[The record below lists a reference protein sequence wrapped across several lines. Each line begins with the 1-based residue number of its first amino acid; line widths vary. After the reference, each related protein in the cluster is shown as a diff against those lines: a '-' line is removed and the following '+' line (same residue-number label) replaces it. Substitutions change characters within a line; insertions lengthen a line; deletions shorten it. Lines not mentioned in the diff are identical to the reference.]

1 MVTTKT
7 SNMSQDSNQKNQH
20 TSPSKVKLD
29 IHNEVRE
36 NEEEDG
42 DKKKPILLKHKY
54 GFIVYLKQVSL

>member
-42 DKKKPILLKHKY
+42 DKKKQSPKKK
-54 GFIVYLKQVSL
+54 VNKKKT

>member
-1 MVTTKT
+1 
-7 SNMSQDSNQKNQH
+7 MSQDSNQKNQY

-42 DKKKPILLKHKY
+42 DKKKQSPKKKVNKKKTQENKMSDLMKIY
-54 GFIVYLKQVSL
+54 GL

>member
-29 IHNEVRE
+29 IQKEVRE
-36 NEEEDG
+36 NEEEEDIE
-42 DKKKPILLKHKY
+42 KKKLSPKK
-54 GFIVYLKQVSL
+54 KSNKKKT

>member
-7 SNMSQDSNQKNQH
+7 SNMSQDSNKKNQH

-42 DKKKPILLKHKY
+42 DKKKQSPKKK
-54 GFIVYLKQVSL
+54 VNKKKT